1 MIAEDLGLITQEV
14 HDLRNASGYPG
25 MKVLGFAFDSEE
37 PSEHLPHLYTT
48 DTVCYTGTHDN
59 MTTRQWFETAS
70 ETAVSYAAEY
80 MHLTPQEG
88 YVWGMIRTAL
98 ASISKL
104 CIIPMQDYL
113 ELGGEARMNL
123 PGSQTDKNWTWRAS
137 RDYLHPGLAQR
148 IRRLTKIYGRLA
160 EQ

>member
-1 MIAEDLGLITQEV
+1 
-14 HDLRNASGYPG
+14 

-37 PSEHLPHLYTT
+37 PNEHLPHLYTP

-59 MTTRQWFETAS
+59 MTARQWLDTAS
-70 ETAVSYAAEY
+70 AAAVLYAAEY
-80 MHLTPQEG
+80 MNLTPQEG
-88 YVWGMIRTAL
+88 YVWGMIRTAM
-98 ASISKL
+98 ASISEL

-137 RDYLHPGLAQR
+137 ADYLSSGLARR
-148 IRRLTKIYGRLA
+148 IHRMTKIYGRLA
-160 EQ
+160 K